1 MNNTKNTHCPQKKN
15 PKGGRPSLKNGRK
28 CHLIQFN
35 VDDEQMRELKE
46 KLRHSHYQGMSQLIR
61 DMVFRRHLT
70 ITVETANARELQF
83 ELAKIGANINQIAKR
98 CNIDAIGGKTSRLH
112 LSDKYVISR
121 ACNIIEKA
129 LKKKVI

>member
-1 MNNTKNTHCPQKKN
+1 MNNIKNTHCPQKKN
-15 PKGGRPSLKNGRK
+15 PKGGRPALKHGRK

-121 ACNIIEKA
+121 ACNII
-129 LKKKVI
+129 

>member
-1 MNNTKNTHCPQKKN
+1 MNNRS
-15 PKGGRPSLKNGRK
+15 KGGRPPKKQGK
-28 CHLIQFN
+28 KDHIVQFL
-35 VDDEQMRELKE
+35 VTADQFLV
-46 KLRHSHYQGMSQLIR
+46 LRGLLRTSHYHGMGEMLR
-61 DMVFRRHLT
+61 AMVFDKKINVLT
-70 ITVETANARELQF
+70 ETANARELQF